1 MKSKG
6 IYCSAMTQLNLF
18 FRGAIPRSGSLAGIA
33 FLAATSFWANAT
45 DKAAAQDFNK
55 VEIDQSKVIVIST
68 QLRQKYALTLIRQL
82 ADTRSCWTETNSDQ
96 PVIVKLDL
104 LEFDFT
110 GICQRSVDSGGYSI
124 RMADRDLGLDY
135 KLEVLNRDGNL
146 VLVGTPY
153 SPNFPELIIGQ
164 THGIS
169 GEPLKIFLNPGW
181 RITQRSYDNQIL
193 GHYYFTHDLSPE
205 AVHATQK

>member
-6 IYCSAMTQLNLF
+6 ICYSAMTQPTLF
-18 FRGAIPRSGSLAGIA
+18 FRGAIA
-33 FLAATSFWANAT
+33 FLAATSFWANT
-45 DKAAAQDFNK
+45 TGKAGAQDFNK

-82 ADTRSCWTETNSDQ
+82 TDTRSCWSETNSGQ

-135 KLEVLNRDGNL
+135 KVEVLNRDGNL

-169 GEPLKIFLNPGW
+169 GEPLKFFLNPGW
-181 RITQRSYDNQIL
+181 RITQRSYEDQIL

-205 AVHATQK
+205 SVQARQ

>member
-33 FLAATSFWANAT
+33 FLAATSFWANT
-45 DKAAAQDFNK
+45 TGKAGAQNFNK

-68 QLRQKYALTLIRQL
+68 QLRQRYALTVIRQL
-82 ADTRSCWTETNSDQ
+82 ADTRSCWTETNSGKS
-96 PVIVKLDL
+96 VIVKLDL

-124 RMADRDLGLDY
+124 RMADQDLGLDY
-135 KLEVLNRDGNL
+135 KVEVLSRDGTL

-153 SPNFPELIIGQ
+153 SPNLPELIIGQ

-169 GEPLKIFLNPGW
+169 ADPLKFFLNPGW
-181 RITQRSYDNQIL
+181 RITQRTYEDQIL
-193 GHYYFTHDLSPE
+193 GHYYFTHDLSAE
-205 AVHATQK
+205 AFHATQ

>member
-6 IYCSAMTQLNLF
+6 ICYSAMTQPTLF
-18 FRGAIPRSGSLAGIA
+18 VRSAIGFLGAI
-33 FLAATSFWANAT
+33 SFWANT
-45 DKAAAQDFNK
+45 TGKAGAQDFNK
-55 VEIDQSKVIVIST
+55 VEIDQSKVIVIAT
-68 QLRQKYALTLIRQL
+68 QLRQKYALTVMRQL
-82 ADTRSCWTETNSDQ
+82 RDTRPGWIETNSGQ

-146 VLVGTPY
+146 
-153 SPNFPELIIGQ
+153 S
-164 THGIS
+164 
-169 GEPLKIFLNPGW
+169 
-181 RITQRSYDNQIL
+181 
-193 GHYYFTHDLSPE
+193 
-205 AVHATQK
+205 